1 MKEEDLYEI
10 EGTTDDVL
18 IYNCII
24 VCMKHIRAELFEGTE
39 DIKFLEEEVEKMIH
53 LLKALKI
60 NCLGLNKALGDD
72 KE

>member
-1 MKEEDLYEI
+1 MNKEDLYEI
-10 EGTTDDVL
+10 DGTTDDVL

-24 VCMKHIRAELFEGTE
+24 VCMKHIREELFEGTE
-39 DIKFLEEEVEKMIH
+39 DIELLEEEVEKMIH

-60 NCLGLNKALGDD
+60 NCLGLNKAIGSD